1 MIDTL
6 TQTKAALTEIL
17 ALTGWSQ
24 REVSRRCDI
33 APATICRI
41 LSGRITKTPSADDR
55 AAVHELLQYVHRTIL
70 CEMCNGTGIIASVGP
85 CPLCRAQPH
94 GEKA

>member
-6 TQTKAALTEIL
+6 MQTKAALTEIL

-85 CPLCRAQPH
+85 CPVCRAQPD
-94 GEKA
+94 GDKA